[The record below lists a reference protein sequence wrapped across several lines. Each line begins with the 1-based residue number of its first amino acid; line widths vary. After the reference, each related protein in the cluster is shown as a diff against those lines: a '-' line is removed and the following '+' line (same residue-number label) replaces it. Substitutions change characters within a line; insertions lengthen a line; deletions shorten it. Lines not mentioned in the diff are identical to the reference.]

1 MQASIAENFVES
13 TYRWGRNM
21 NLYSLEG
28 ALVVACIISTVVVLW
43 WGLKILAA

>member
-1 MQASIAENFVES
+1 
-13 TYRWGRNM
+13 M

-28 ALVVACIISTVVVLW
+28 ALMAACIISSVVVLW